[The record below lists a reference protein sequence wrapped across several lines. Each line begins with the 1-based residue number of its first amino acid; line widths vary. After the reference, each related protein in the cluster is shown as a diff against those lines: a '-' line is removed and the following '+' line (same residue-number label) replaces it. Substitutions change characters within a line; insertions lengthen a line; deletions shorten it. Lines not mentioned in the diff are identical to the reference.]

1 MDVIIF
7 LYITNISFGNFVFL
21 ELQGING
28 DLVILYLFDRGNN
41 ENKNFNLWNILN
53 TPEMD

>member
-7 LYITNISFGNFVFL
+7 LYIANISFGNFVFL